1 MSNKVTLLPEYI
13 DITQQPSV
21 EFYQNATNLMDAFS
35 AYTGELSISIDFE
48 KSKVA
53 SDVITST
60 SDLYKKLNDTGF
72 KIESGETTYKFDN
85 IFKLF
90 YIEKFQSLSS
100 SLKALITASFSGS
113 NIFFNNYSDDT
124 GNISNITSIVDNNT
138 SPYFDVDDNM
148 FNAPNS
154 VAASLY
160 NKISKNELTT
170 SVTMSILTDRILKTN
185 IKGLQNNV
193 TLDTAKT
200 AHGENLITDNLYI
213 DRVGSYSDIV
223 NSQLKGIIGDMA
235 DFIQFFKNVNYR
247 DQDTNRQSIFVKYKR
262 DIEHTEV
269 EVDMLRNKLDKSAP
283 NTLVTSQNIDDELPT
298 KATTTVDTVII

>member
-113 NIFFNNYSDDT
+113 NIFFSNYSDDT

-148 FNAPNS
+148 FNTPNG

-170 SVTMSILTDRILKTN
+170 SVTMSILTDSLLKTN

>member
-1 MSNKVTLLPEYI
+1 M
-13 DITQQPSV
+13 
-21 EFYQNATNLMDAFS
+21 
-35 AYTGELSISIDFE
+35 
-48 KSKVA
+48 
-53 SDVITST
+53 
-60 SDLYKKLNDTGF
+60 
-72 KIESGETTYKFDN
+72 
-85 IFKLF
+85 
-90 YIEKFQSLSS
+90 
-100 SLKALITASFSGS
+100 
-113 NIFFNNYSDDT
+113 
-124 GNISNITSIVDNNT
+124 
-138 SPYFDVDDNM
+138 
-148 FNAPNS
+148 
-154 VAASLY
+154 
-160 NKISKNELTT
+160 
-170 SVTMSILTDRILKTN
+170 
-185 IKGLQNNV
+185 

>member
-170 SVTMSILTDRILKTN
+170 SVTMSILTDSLLKTN